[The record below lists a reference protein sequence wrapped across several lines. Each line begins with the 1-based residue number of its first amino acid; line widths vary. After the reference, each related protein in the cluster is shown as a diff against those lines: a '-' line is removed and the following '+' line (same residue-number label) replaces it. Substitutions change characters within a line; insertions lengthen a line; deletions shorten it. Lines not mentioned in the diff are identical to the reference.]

1 MELVVK
7 KMVELVVV
15 LARFAHEAMKLHLD
29 AISPELVNVVE
40 KPSARGV
47 DRDAT
52 QPQRSGTETASREAP
67 GRP

>member
-1 MELVVK
+1 
-7 KMVELVVV
+7 
-15 LARFAHEAMKLHLD
+15 MKLHLD